1 MADMETVRS
10 QDAGV
15 YTRLSGPFTHLDPS
29 LRWYEPAT
37 SESLGPSGQ
46 REPMPF
52 GLDVEELGGG
62 EKL

>member
-1 MADMETVRS
+1 MADMSTERS
-10 QDAGV
+10 QDGST

-37 SESLGPSGQ
+37 SEALGPSGQ
-46 REPMPF
+46 RELMPF
-52 GLDVEELGGG
+52 GLDAEELGGG